1 MDSMSQSEN
10 YSKIRPMTQ
19 EERNRSEVR
28 EETNRFS
35 FGMQIDGGMLY
46 DAAKLYFMVKGHI
59 PEFLCK
65 APDYELEL
73 IVDGYTKRLWNNEEA
88 TYVWKASM
96 MHGITLRKD
105 KQ

>member
-10 YSKIRPMTQ
+10 YSKIGPMTQ
-19 EERNRSEVR
+19 EERQRAKVR

-59 PEFLCK
+59 PDF
-65 APDYELEL
+65 
-73 IVDGYTKRLWNNEEA
+73 
-88 TYVWKASM
+88 
-96 MHGITLRKD
+96 LRKSFKEPD
-105 KQ
+105 GFYVPVRKLLEDQTNDAGRTPACESA

>member
-19 EERNRSEVR
+19 EERNRSKVR

-46 DAAKLYFMVKGHI
+46 DAAKLYWMVKGHI
-59 PEFLCK
+59 PDFLRK
-65 APDYELEL
+65 APDYELEQ
-73 IVDGYTKRLWNNEEA
+73 IIDGYTKRLWNNEEA
-88 TYVWKASM
+88 Y
-96 MHGITLRKD
+96 LRMEGFYDAWDNFK
-105 KQ
+105 KG